1 MPKKEVI
8 ANYKG
13 HSILARNT
21 WFSGFSGSTLIVDD
35 EVVDRNAALL
45 ALDSSVSFLSH
56 RLEIDGERHLVEV
69 FIKAAFTVKLKIC
82 VDSKQ
87 IGGEDF

>member
-21 WFSGFSGSTLIVDD
+21 WFSGSTLIVDD